1 MSINLSAIKSNFSK
15 ATFSVLLISSA
26 LMTSVALVAPSP
38 SLAAAGEVPEDVQ
51 TGIDNAISTVQALS
65 PLALAA
71 LVVSLT
77 PLGAML
83 TLRFLNM
90 VLSRV

>member
-1 MSINLSAIKSNFSK
+1 MNSSLKSRRFSWLLIFLVSIGAVCTVHTVSLSPVK
-15 ATFSVLLISSA
+15 AT
-26 LMTSVALVAPSP
+26 
-38 SLAAAGEVPEDVQ
+38 VPTAVQ
-51 TGIDNAISTVQALS
+51 TGIDDTIATIQALDG
-65 PLALAA
+65 LALAA
-71 LVVSLT
+71 LVVALT

>member
-1 MSINLSAIKSNFSK
+1 MSVKSK
-15 ATFSVLLISSA
+15 VVSSA
-26 LMTSVALVAPSP
+26 LALSCLLGVGGFYLASVSP
-38 SLAAAGEVPEDVQ
+38 ASAAVDPGVQ
-51 TGIDNAISTVQALS
+51 TGIDDSIETVQALS
-65 PLALAA
+65 GLSLAA
-71 LVVSLT
+71 LTVALT

>member
-1 MSINLSAIKSNFSK
+1 MIRSIRSLDVKK
-15 ATFSVLLISSA
+15 A
-26 LMTSVALVAPSP
+26 LMAGAICASTLGAVGIVISP
-38 SLAAAGEVPEDVQ
+38 QASYATGTVPTDVQ
-51 TGIDNAISTVQALS
+51 TGIDNATATVGALS
-65 PLALAA
+65 GLSLAA
-71 LVVSLT
+71 LVVALT

>member
-1 MSINLSAIKSNFSK
+1 MMMNVKQAVAATAVSI
-15 ATFSVLLISSA
+15 
-26 LMTSVALVAPSP
+26 ALVGGVTLAPQR
-38 SLAAAGEVPEDVQ
+38 ADAQAQVPPNVQ
-51 TGIDNAISTVQALS
+51 SGIDNAIATVQALDG
-65 PLALAA
+65 LALAA
-71 LVVSLT
+71 LVVALT

>member
-1 MSINLSAIKSNFSK
+1 MKFPKKVQQFGSG
-15 ATFSVLLISSA
+15 V
-26 LMTSVALVAPSP
+26 V
-38 SLAAAGEVPEDVQ
+38 LAAALAVPVGVGSLGFAPPASAQ
-51 TGIDNAISTVQALS
+51 TAAGAPQAVKDGIAQATATVQELDG
-65 PLALAA
+65 LAIACLAVA
-71 LVVSLT
+71 LT